1 MGCVSLSVMAER
13 ASWAK
18 MLEVMGVARIVYYE
32 NGLYVS
38 TVIDLSKINFRAL
51 HITKNK
57 STFALTNRHWP
68 VSHTRG
74 CKGSGAR
81 VAEEVRLESV

>member
-32 NGLYVS
+32 KRPLCVDSN
-38 TVIDLSKINFRAL
+38 
-51 HITKNK
+51 
-57 STFALTNRHWP
+57 
-68 VSHTRG
+68 
-74 CKGSGAR
+74 
-81 VAEEVRLESV
+81 